1 MRNSK
6 TIEIPVEGSVLG
18 MPPRLVAMDGPLRGR
33 TFYLDESVVSI
44 GRLES
49 NNIKLDD
56 PFVSR
61 HHCLIRVE
69 GDEYL
74 IEDLHSAN
82 GTYVNGKGVNTGSL
96 KEGFLI
102 GIGASLFLF
111 KLPRDADLK
120 SIALTQNLVVAKNGL
135 SRLDGIRLG

>member
-1 MRNSK
+1 MIINK
-6 TIEIPVEGSVLG
+6 TIEKPVEGLILG
-18 MPPRLVAMDGPLRGR
+18 LPPRLVAMDGPLRGR
-33 TFYLDESVVSI
+33 TFCLDESVVSI

-49 NNIKLDD
+49 NNIKLND

-61 HHCLIRVE
+61 HHCLIRTE

-82 GTYVNGKGVNTGSL
+82 GTYVNGKRVNSGSL

-102 GIGASLFLF
+102 GIGGSLFLF
-111 KLPRDADLK
+111 RLPRDSDLK
-120 SIALTQNLVVAKNGL
+120 SIALSHNLVVAENGL